1 MEGTKSTLNCSA
13 DKGWKDLEKKI
24 RFWVGEDRRADIDT
38 RKGERTWRENKTERR
53 EYEEG
58 WTREEVVATVGI

>member
-1 MEGTKSTLNCSA
+1 MEGIKSTLNCLV

-24 RFWVGEDRRADIDT
+24 RFWVGEDRRVDIDI
-38 RKGERTWRENKTERR
+38 RKGERIWRENKIERR

-58 WTREEVVATVGI
+58 WIREEVVVIVGI